1 MWGELTLHPALVGVS
16 SRRQTCH
23 PTRTYAEHHIKC
35 KHGCVHMLTHK
46 CLLPMSLKKIQAERE
61 SEREQ
66 LFLNFVNSAAAI
78 G

>member
-1 MWGELTLHPALVGVS
+1 
-16 SRRQTCH
+16 
-23 PTRTYAEHHIKC
+23 
-35 KHGCVHMLTHK
+35 MLTHK